1 MQKRANPTEGSKK
14 TAMSDAECE
23 AILSRAP
30 LLRSLHA
37 AEIHAI
43 VAHGV
48 RRVHCPAGK
57 GRGEV

>member
-1 MQKRANPTEGSKK
+1 
-14 TAMSDAECE
+14 MSDAECE